1 MIINGYGATETTLTV
16 TVVPPSQWDDPSK
29 IGAVGVL
36 APNLECRIVEEVTV
50 VRDVFTGWR
59 EVVVDAEEGEE
70 GEMWT

>member
-1 MIINGYGATETTLTV
+1 MNI
-16 TVVPPSQWDDPSK
+16 VPPFPWDDPSK

-70 GEMWT
+70 GEMWIRGPTIMKVLS